1 MKKIIVTI
9 FLVVFFAGS
18 LHAEIVMEKG
28 VGQITYKGWG
38 SPKASD
44 KQQAIQ
50 KAKLNALT
58 RFAGKF
64 DQAKV
69 MNFEKIRAKVE
80 ADIDRYVTDYSV
92 IDEDL
97 DKKSKM
103 FRIVIQATINSS
115 LIELELQKVSAVQG
129 ATEDEK
135 SLLTFVFVAR
145 EAKVVKKFD
154 QRKTTRTVE
163 ESSEDQSES
172 TSAEEGELRFSADSR
187 KDKIKTT
194 GGSTVQKSDK
204 IQYDVSNAGDINTAM
219 SNIFSTAGFEVVD
232 AEYLYDETDG
242 LVDVERFIEDFKYG
256 DDISGGTRRD
266 AVKGCKSVDVYYFA
280 IGTLDVGIKDKDP
293 VSGLTRVF
301 VSVTGKIMSLK
312 KRFPKTVASVGP
324 IQYSGLGPD
333 QTVAK
338 RNALKLAAKK
348 AAKELTAQLR
358 AKGIK

>member
-1 MKKIIVTI
+1 MKK
-9 FLVVFFAGS
+9 LLFFAVLLLAFAGPS
-18 LHAEIVMEKG
+18 NAQLAKEQGI
-28 VGQITYKGWG
+28 GQIRYKGWG
-38 SPKASD
+38 EPKADVKS
-44 KQQAIQ
+44 QAVE

-58 RFAGKF
+58 RYTAKF
-64 DQAKV
+64 DQAKT
-69 MNFEKIRAKVE
+69 MNYEKIKTKVE
-80 ADIDRYVTDYSV
+80 ADINRYVTDYST
-92 IDEDL
+92 IDEEI
-97 DKKSKM
+97 DKKSKLY
-103 FRIVIQATINSS
+103 RIVIQASINAS
-115 LIELELQKVSAVQG
+115 LIEVELQKVSAVQG

-135 SLLTFVFVAR
+135 SFLTFVFVAR

-163 ESSEDQSES
+163 EYSEDQSEVAI
-172 TSAEEGELRFSADSR
+172 AEEGELRFSADSR

-204 IQYDVSNAGDINTAM
+204 IQYDVSNASEINTAM

-232 AEYLYDETDG
+232 AEYLSDETNG

-293 VSGLTRVF
+293 VSGNTRVF
-301 VSVTGKIMSLK
+301 VSVTGKIMSLE

-338 RNALKLAAKK
+338 RNALKLAAEK

-358 AKGIK
+358 ARGIK